1 MSEEARNLIKNFVE
15 QDQSQ
20 AASSRVN
27 YFGGLAESAIQGATF
42 GFSDEIEAAISSVL
56 SSDKTYAENLKDA
69 RASLEQFRQQNPGSA
84 LTAEIA
90 GAIVPTIVATLV
102 PGGQTALA
110 ATGARITQGV
120 RALGGGRRSQ
130 QAAQAAAASGS
141 QSALYGAGAAE
152 GTPTERLD
160 DALTAGAIGTV
171 AGPVVDRVARAAL
184 PAITE
189 PAKKAIR
196 QGVPLTPGQAVGES
210 NVAGAALRRL
220 EESAGRTVYGIGDAI
235 EAALR
240 RSQVGFNRA
249 AVLEAL
255 EPLGQGRRLKARF
268 GNLEGVRLID
278 KAHQTLQNEYGRL
291 LPKLKIEDTTDLSAN
306 ISTILKDVDE
316 DIAKDISRRVKKII
330 TKNIGGGGLNGQ
342 NIKKAQRFL
351 REDINRLRS
360 VNPTEETL
368 RKADE
373 LDAIRG
379 ALMDEVRKNNPQNAA
394 KLAKLDQA
402 YGNFVVIENAS
413 ARTVKNEL
421 FTPTDVMTAAR
432 AGPRTQRRRFARGQA
447 RMQRFG
453 REMENLI
460 GSRVPDSGTASRVGS
475 AQIMA
480 GSGVGTSLYDPSLA
494 PIAGG
499 ILATNLIGGPLA
511 YSRPGVSVLR
521 NVVGA
526 GPSAARGAVPVLA
539 GTDFNQRLADALMNR
554 Q

>member
-1 MSEEARNLIKNFVE
+1 MSDEARNLIKNFVE
-15 QDQSQ
+15 EDQKQRSTG
-20 AASSRVN
+20 RVN
-27 YFGGLAESAIQGATF
+27 YFGGLAESAFQGATF
-42 GFSDEIEAAISSVL
+42 GFGDEIEAAIRKVVSPE
-56 SSDKTYAENLKDA
+56 KTYAENLKDA

-84 LTAEIA
+84 LTSEIA

-102 PGGQTALA
+102 PGGQAALA

-120 RALGGGRRSQ
+120 RALGGGRRTQ
-130 QAAQAAAASGS
+130 QAAQAAAASGA

-152 GTPTERLD
+152 GTPAERLD
-160 DALTAGAIGTV
+160 DAATAGAIGTV
-171 AGPVVDRVARAAL
+171 AGPIVDRVARTAL
-184 PAITE
+184 PAITDT
-189 PAKKAIR
+189 AKKAIR

-268 GNLEGVRLID
+268 GNLDGVKLID
-278 KAHQTLQNEYGRL
+278 KAHQTLQTEYGRL
-291 LPKLKIEDTTDLSAN
+291 LPKLKIEDATDLSAN
-306 ISTILKDVDE
+306 IAAILKDVDE
-316 DIAKDISRRVKKII
+316 DIAKDISRRTKKII
-330 TKNIGGGGLNGQ
+330 TKNIVAGGLDGQ

-351 REDINRLRS
+351 REDINRLRT

-379 ALMDEVRKNNPQNAA
+379 ALMDAVRSNNPQDAA

-432 AGPRTQRRRFARGQA
+432 AGPRSQRRRFARGQA

-453 REMENLI
+453 REMEDLI
-460 GSRVPDSGTASRVGS
+460 GSRVPDSGTASRLGS
-475 AQIMA
+475 ANLMT
-480 GSGVGTSLYDPSLA
+480 GGGLGTSIYDPSLA
-494 PIAGG
+494 PYAAGLLG
-499 ILATNLIGGPLA
+499 ANLVGGPMA
-511 YSRPGVSVLR
+511 YSRPIVPALR
-521 NVVGA
+521 TVVGA
-526 GPSAARGAVPVLA
+526 GPSAARASVPVLA
-539 GTDFNQRLADALMNR
+539 GTDLNQRLADALMNR
-554 Q
+554 

>member
-15 QDQSQ
+15 EEQKQRSTG
-20 AASSRVN
+20 RVN
-27 YFGGLAESAIQGATF
+27 YFGGLAESAFQGATF
-42 GFSDEIEAAISSVL
+42 GFGDEIEAAIRKVVSPE
-56 SSDKTYAENLKDA
+56 KTYAENLKDA

-84 LTAEIA
+84 LTSEIA

-102 PGGQTALA
+102 PGGQAALA

-120 RALGGGRRSQ
+120 RALGGGRRTQ
-130 QAAQAAAASGS
+130 QAAQAAAASGA

-152 GTPTERLD
+152 GTPAERLD
-160 DALTAGAIGTV
+160 DAATAGAIGTV
-171 AGPVVDRVARAAL
+171 AGPIVDRVARTAL
-184 PAITE
+184 PAITDT
-189 PAKKAIR
+189 AKKAIR

-268 GNLEGVRLID
+268 GNLDGVKLID
-278 KAHQTLQNEYGRL
+278 KAHQTLQTEYGRL
-291 LPKLKIEDTTDLSAN
+291 LPKLKIEDATDLSAN
-306 ISTILKDVDE
+306 IAAILKDVDE
-316 DIAKDISRRVKKII
+316 DIAKDISRRTKKII
-330 TKNIGGGGLNGQ
+330 TKNIVAGGLDGQ

-351 REDINRLRS
+351 REDINRLRT

-379 ALMDEVRKNNPQNAA
+379 ALMDAVRSNNPQDAA

-432 AGPRTQRRRFARGQA
+432 AGPRSQRRRFARGQA

-453 REMENLI
+453 REMEDLI
-460 GSRVPDSGTASRVGS
+460 GSRVPDSGTASRLGS
-475 AQIMA
+475 ANLMT
-480 GSGVGTSLYDPSLA
+480 GGGLGTSIYDPSLA
-494 PIAGG
+494 PYAAGLLG
-499 ILATNLIGGPLA
+499 ANLVGGPMA
-511 YSRPGVSVLR
+511 YSRPIVPALR
-521 NVVGA
+521 TVVGA
-526 GPSAARGAVPVLA
+526 GPSAARASVPVLA
-539 GTDFNQRLADALMNR
+539 GTDLNQRLADALMNR
-554 Q
+554 

>member
-1 MSEEARNLIKNFVE
+1 M
-15 QDQSQ
+15 
-20 AASSRVN
+20 
-27 YFGGLAESAIQGATF
+27 
-42 GFSDEIEAAISSVL
+42 GF
-56 SSDKTYAENLKDA
+56 
-69 RASLEQFRQQNPGSA
+69 
-84 LTAEIA
+84 
-90 GAIVPTIVATLV
+90 
-102 PGGQTALA
+102 
-110 ATGARITQGV
+110 
-120 RALGGGRRSQ
+120 
-130 QAAQAAAASGS
+130 
-141 QSALYGAGAAE
+141 
-152 GTPTERLD
+152 
-160 DALTAGAIGTV
+160 
-171 AGPVVDRVARAAL
+171 
-184 PAITE
+184 
-189 PAKKAIR
+189 
-196 QGVPLTPGQAVGES
+196 
-210 NVAGAALRRL
+210 
-220 EESAGRTVYGIGDAI
+220 GDAI

-394 KLAKLDQA
+394 KIAKLDQA

-453 REMENLI
+453 REMKNLV
-460 GSRVPDSGTASRVGS
+460 GSRVPDTGL
-475 AQIMA
+475 
-480 GSGVGTSLYDPSLA
+480 SL
-494 PIAGG
+494 IH
-499 ILATNLIGGPLA
+499 I
-511 YSRPGVSVLR
+511 
-521 NVVGA
+521 
-526 GPSAARGAVPVLA
+526 
-539 GTDFNQRLADALMNR
+539 
-554 Q
+554 

>member
-1 MSEEARNLIKNFVE
+1 MTQAKDNLRSFVE
-15 QDQSQ
+15 QQETQ
-20 AASSRVN
+20 ASPDRVN
-27 YFGGLAESAIQGATF
+27 YFGGLAESAFQGATF
-42 GFSDEIEAAISSVL
+42 GFGDEIEAAIRKVVSPE
-56 SSDKTYAENLKDA
+56 KTYAENLKDA

-84 LTAEIA
+84 LTSEIA
-90 GAIVPTIVATLV
+90 GAIVPTIVATLI
-102 PGGQTALA
+102 PGGQAALA

-120 RALGGGRRSQ
+120 RALGGGRRTQ
-130 QAAQAAAASGS
+130 QAAQAAAASGA

-152 GTPTERLD
+152 GTPAERLD
-160 DALTAGAIGTV
+160 DAATAGAIGTV
-171 AGPVVDRVARAAL
+171 AGPIVDRVARTAL
-184 PAITE
+184 PAITDT
-189 PAKKAIR
+189 AKKAIR

-268 GNLEGVRLID
+268 GNLDGVKLID
-278 KAHQTLQNEYGRL
+278 KAHQTLQTEYGRL
-291 LPKLKIEDTTDLSAN
+291 LPKLKIEDATDLSAN
-306 ISTILKDVDE
+306 IAAILKDVDE
-316 DIAKDISRRVKKII
+316 DIAKDISRRTKKII
-330 TKNIGGGGLNGQ
+330 TKNIVAGGLDGQ

-351 REDINRLRS
+351 REDINRLRT

-379 ALMDEVRKNNPQNAA
+379 ALMDAVRSNNPQDAA

-432 AGPRTQRRRFARGQA
+432 AGPRSQRRRFARGQA

-453 REMENLI
+453 REMEDLI
-460 GSRVPDSGTASRVGS
+460 GSRVPDSGTASRLGS
-475 AQIMA
+475 ANLMTGGGI
-480 GSGVGTSLYDPSLA
+480 GTSLYDPSLA
-494 PIAGG
+494 PYAAGLLG
-499 ILATNLIGGPLA
+499 ANLVGGPMA
-511 YSRPGVSVLR
+511 YSRPIVPALR
-521 NVVGA
+521 TVVGA
-526 GPSAARGAVPVLA
+526 GPSAARAAVPVLA
-539 GTDFNQRLADALMNR
+539 GTDLNQRLADALMNR
-554 Q
+554 

>member
-1 MSEEARNLIKNFVE
+1 MSDEARNLIKNFVE
-15 QDQSQ
+15 EDQKQRSTG
-20 AASSRVN
+20 RVN
-27 YFGGLAESAIQGATF
+27 YFGGLAESAFQGATF
-42 GFSDEIEAAISSVL
+42 GFGDEIEAAIRKVVSPE
-56 SSDKTYAENLKDA
+56 KTYAENLKDA
-69 RASLEQFRQQNPGSA
+69 WASLEQFRQQNPGSA
-84 LTAEIA
+84 LTSEIA

-102 PGGQTALA
+102 PGGQAALA

-120 RALGGGRRSQ
+120 RALGGGRRTQ
-130 QAAQAAAASGS
+130 QAAQAAAASGA

-152 GTPTERLD
+152 GTPAERLD
-160 DALTAGAIGTV
+160 DAATAGAIGTV
-171 AGPVVDRVARAAL
+171 AGPIVDRVARTAL
-184 PAITE
+184 PVITDT
-189 PAKKAIR
+189 AKKAIR

-268 GNLEGVRLID
+268 GNLDGVKLID
-278 KAHQTLQNEYGRL
+278 KAHQTLQTEYGRL
-291 LPKLKIEDTTDLSAN
+291 LPKLKIEDATDLSAN
-306 ISTILKDVDE
+306 IAAILKDVDE
-316 DIAKDISRRVKKII
+316 DIAKDISRRTKKII
-330 TKNIGGGGLNGQ
+330 TKNIVAGGLDGQ

-351 REDINRLRS
+351 REDINRLRT

-379 ALMDEVRKNNPQNAA
+379 ALMDAVRSNNPQDAA

-432 AGPRTQRRRFARGQA
+432 AGPRSQRRRFARGQA

-453 REMENLI
+453 REMEDLI
-460 GSRVPDSGTASRVGS
+460 GSRVPDSGTASRLGS
-475 AQIMA
+475 ANLMT
-480 GSGVGTSLYDPSLA
+480 GGGLGTSIYDPSLA
-494 PIAGG
+494 PYAAGLLG
-499 ILATNLIGGPLA
+499 ANLVGGPMA
-511 YSRPGVSVLR
+511 YSRPIVPALR
-521 NVVGA
+521 TVVGA
-526 GPSAARGAVPVLA
+526 GPSAARASVPVLA
-539 GTDFNQRLADALMNR
+539 GTDLNQRLADALMNR
-554 Q
+554 

>member
-15 QDQSQ
+15 EDQKQRSTG
-20 AASSRVN
+20 RVN
-27 YFGGLAESAIQGATF
+27 YFGGLAESAFQGATF
-42 GFSDEIEAAISSVL
+42 GFGDEIEAAIRKVVSPE
-56 SSDKTYAENLKDA
+56 KTYAENLKDA

-84 LTAEIA
+84 LTSEIA

-102 PGGQTALA
+102 PGGQAALA

-120 RALGGGRRSQ
+120 RALGGGRRTQ
-130 QAAQAAAASGS
+130 QAAQAAAASGA

-152 GTPTERLD
+152 GTPAERLD
-160 DALTAGAIGTV
+160 DAATAGAIGTV
-171 AGPVVDRVARAAL
+171 AGPIVDRVARTAL
-184 PAITE
+184 PAITDT
-189 PAKKAIR
+189 AKKAIR

-268 GNLEGVRLID
+268 GNLDGVKLID
-278 KAHQTLQNEYGRL
+278 KAHQTLQTEYGRL
-291 LPKLKIEDTTDLSAN
+291 LPKLKIEDATDLSAN
-306 ISTILKDVDE
+306 IAAILKDVDE
-316 DIAKDISRRVKKII
+316 DIAKDISRRTKKII
-330 TKNIGGGGLNGQ
+330 TKNIVAGGLDGQ

-351 REDINRLRS
+351 REDINRLRT

-379 ALMDEVRKNNPQNAA
+379 ALMDAVRSNNPQDAA

-432 AGPRTQRRRFARGQA
+432 AGPRSQRRRFARGQA

-453 REMENLI
+453 REMEDLI
-460 GSRVPDSGTASRVGS
+460 GSRVPDSGTASRLGS
-475 AQIMA
+475 ANLMT
-480 GSGVGTSLYDPSLA
+480 GGGLGTSIYDPSLA
-494 PIAGG
+494 PYAAGLLG
-499 ILATNLIGGPLA
+499 ANLVGGPMA
-511 YSRPGVSVLR
+511 YSRPIVPALR
-521 NVVGA
+521 TVVGA
-526 GPSAARGAVPVLA
+526 GPSAARASVPVLA
-539 GTDFNQRLADALMNR
+539 GTDLNQRLADALMNR
-554 Q
+554 

>member
-1 MSEEARNLIKNFVE
+1 MSDEARNLIKNFVE
-15 QDQSQ
+15 EDQKQRSTG
-20 AASSRVN
+20 RVN
-27 YFGGLAESAIQGATF
+27 YLGGLAESAFQGATF
-42 GFSDEIEAAISSVL
+42 GFGDEIEAAIRKVVSPE
-56 SSDKTYAENLKDA
+56 KTYAENLKDA

-84 LTAEIA
+84 LTSEIA

-102 PGGQTALA
+102 PGGQAALA

-120 RALGGGRRSQ
+120 RALGGGRRTQ
-130 QAAQAAAASGS
+130 QAAQAAAASGA

-152 GTPTERLD
+152 GTPAERLD
-160 DALTAGAIGTV
+160 DAATAGAIGTV
-171 AGPVVDRVARAAL
+171 AGPIVDRVARTAL
-184 PAITE
+184 PAITDT
-189 PAKKAIR
+189 AKKAIR

-210 NVAGAALRRL
+210 NVAGAAFRRL

-268 GNLEGVRLID
+268 GNLEGAKLID
-278 KAHQTLQNEYGRL
+278 KAHQTLQTEYGRL
-291 LPKLKIEDTTDLSAN
+291 LPKLKIEDATDLSAN
-306 ISTILKDVDE
+306 IATILKDVDE
-316 DIAKDISRRVKKII
+316 DIAKDISRRTKKII
-330 TKNIGGGGLNGQ
+330 TKNIVGGGLDGQ

-379 ALMDEVRKNNPQNAA
+379 ALMDAVRSNNPQDAA
-394 KLAKLDQA
+394 RLAKLDQA

-413 ARTVKNEL
+413 ARTVKNEM

-432 AGPRTQRRRFARGQA
+432 AGPRSQRRRFARGQA

-453 REMENLI
+453 REMEDLI
-460 GSRVPDSGTASRVGS
+460 GSRVPDSGTASRLGS
-475 AQIMA
+475 ANLMT
-480 GSGVGTSLYDPSLA
+480 GGGLGTSIYDPSLA
-494 PIAGG
+494 PYAAGLLG
-499 ILATNLIGGPLA
+499 ANLIGGPMA
-511 YSRPGVSVLR
+511 YSRPIVPALR
-521 NVVGA
+521 TVVGA
-526 GPSAARGAVPVLA
+526 GPSAARAAVPVLA
-539 GTDFNQRLADALMNR
+539 GTDLNQRLADALMNR
-554 Q
+554 

>member
-1 MSEEARNLIKNFVE
+1 MSEEARNLIKNFVDE
-15 QDQSQ
+15 DQKQRSTG
-20 AASSRVN
+20 RVN
-27 YFGGLAESAIQGATF
+27 YFGGLAESAFQGATF
-42 GFSDEIEAAISSVL
+42 GFGDEIEAAIRKVVSPE
-56 SSDKTYAENLKDA
+56 KTYAENLKDA

-84 LTAEIA
+84 LTSEIA

-102 PGGQTALA
+102 PGGQAALA

-120 RALGGGRRSQ
+120 RALGGGRRTQ
-130 QAAQAAAASGS
+130 QAAQAAAASGA

-152 GTPTERLD
+152 GTPAERLD
-160 DALTAGAIGTV
+160 DAATAGAIGTV
-171 AGPVVDRVARAAL
+171 AGPIVDRVARTAL
-184 PAITE
+184 PAITDT
-189 PAKKAIR
+189 AKKAIR

-268 GNLEGVRLID
+268 GNLDGVKLID
-278 KAHQTLQNEYGRL
+278 KAHQTLQTEYGRL
-291 LPKLKIEDTTDLSAN
+291 LPKLKIEDATDLSAN
-306 ISTILKDVDE
+306 IAAILKDVDE
-316 DIAKDISRRVKKII
+316 DIAKDISRRTKKII
-330 TKNIGGGGLNGQ
+330 TKNIVAGGLDGQ

-351 REDINRLRS
+351 REDINRLRT

-379 ALMDEVRKNNPQNAA
+379 ALMDAVRSNNPQDAA

-432 AGPRTQRRRFARGQA
+432 AGPRSQRRRFARGQA

-453 REMENLI
+453 REMEDLI
-460 GSRVPDSGTASRVGS
+460 GSRVPDSGTASRLGS
-475 AQIMA
+475 ANLMT
-480 GSGVGTSLYDPSLA
+480 GGGLGTSIYDPSLA
-494 PIAGG
+494 PYAAGLLG
-499 ILATNLIGGPLA
+499 ANLVGGPMA
-511 YSRPGVSVLR
+511 YSRPIVPALR
-521 NVVGA
+521 TVVGA
-526 GPSAARGAVPVLA
+526 GPSAARASVPVLA
-539 GTDFNQRLADALMNR
+539 GTDLNQRLADALMNR
-554 Q
+554 

>member
-1 MSEEARNLIKNFVE
+1 MTQAKDNLRSFVE
-15 QDQSQ
+15 QQETQ
-20 AASSRVN
+20 ASPDRVN
-27 YFGGLAESAIQGATF
+27 YFGGLAESAFQGATF
-42 GFSDEIEAAISSVL
+42 GFGDEIEAAIRKVVSPE
-56 SSDKTYAENLKDA
+56 KTYAENLKDA

-84 LTAEIA
+84 LTSEIA

-102 PGGQTALA
+102 PGGQAALA

-120 RALGGGRRSQ
+120 RALGGGRRTQ
-130 QAAQAAAASGS
+130 QAAQAAAASGA

-152 GTPTERLD
+152 GTLAERLD
-160 DALTAGAIGTV
+160 DAATAGAIGTV
-171 AGPVVDRVARAAL
+171 AGPIVDRVARTAL
-184 PAITE
+184 PAITDT
-189 PAKKAIR
+189 AKKAIR

-268 GNLEGVRLID
+268 GNLDGVKLIQ

-291 LPKLKIEDTTDLSAN
+291 LPKLKIEDATDLSAN
-306 ISTILKDVDE
+306 IAAILKDVDE
-316 DIAKDISRRVKKII
+316 DIAKDISRRTKKII
-330 TKNIGGGGLNGQ
+330 TKNIVGGGLDGQ
-342 NIKKAQRFL
+342 NIKKAQQFL
-351 REDINRLRS
+351 REDINRLRG
-360 VNPTEETL
+360 VNPTEDTL

-379 ALMDEVRKNNPQNAA
+379 ALMDAVRANNPQDAA
-394 KLAKLDQA
+394 RLAKLDQA
-402 YGNFVVIENAS
+402 YGNYVVIENAS

-432 AGPRTQRRRFARGQA
+432 AGPRSQRRRFARGQA

-453 REMENLI
+453 REMEDLI
-460 GSRVPDSGTASRVGS
+460 GSRVPDSGTASRLGS
-475 AQIMA
+475 ANLMTGGGI
-480 GSGVGTSLYDPSLA
+480 GTSLYDPSLA
-494 PIAGG
+494 PYAAGLLG
-499 ILATNLIGGPLA
+499 ANLVGGPMA
-511 YSRPGVSVLR
+511 YSRPIVPALR
-521 NVVGA
+521 TVVGA
-526 GPSAARGAVPVLA
+526 GPSAARAAVPVLA
-539 GTDFNQRLADALMNR
+539 GTDLNQRLADALMNR
-554 Q
+554 